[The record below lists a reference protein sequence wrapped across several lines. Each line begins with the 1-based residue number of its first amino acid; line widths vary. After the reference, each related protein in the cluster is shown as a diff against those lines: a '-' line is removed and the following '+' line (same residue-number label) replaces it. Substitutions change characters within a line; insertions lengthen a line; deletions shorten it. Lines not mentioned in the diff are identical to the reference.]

1 MIRVNNMKTIIRLS
15 ALALLLLPY
24 FAACSTDEAQPVE
37 YQKPEVEF
45 TMSSDNI
52 SVNVGETVSF
62 SAKVVS
68 GDKVST
74 AWYIDGVLT
83 SSSQAFDYV
92 FDNPGTYS
100 VRFEARNGSGTVTHT
115 YTVNVSDI
123 LSIHLSVGD
132 STVVNRLQLEYI
144 QVAAIVEHGAN
155 VTHEWSV
162 DGVVLGDEA
171 YFGTYKMEEA
181 RNYLVHY
188 RGVNTQGSF
197 EHSFTVVANER
208 PLEISFSNPDEII
221 AITSGRTVTIT
232 ASILFGGTGI
242 QHKWYLD
249 DVLMG
254 EAATFSRYF
263 AVAGEFALR
272 YEGENAKGEKVSRS
286 WKISV
291 TSSGRLFDD
300 FEAETI
306 GPWFNLNE
314 NQPGIHLVENPDKT
328 GINDSAQCLCDEVN
342 GSGGTSGYFTM
353 KAAQMLSQAGFDVS
367 EYSGIRFMVH
377 LNGNKYYPRI
387 DYGGTK
393 YPSVTPPKFQGEW
406 EVLEYRLPEGTF
418 FDNTKNITFRM
429 MYNEAGSNVSGRD
442 DATNNRKVYID
453 NIEFFK

>member
-1 MIRVNNMKTIIRLS
+1 
-15 ALALLLLPY
+15 
-24 FAACSTDEAQPVE
+24 
-37 YQKPEVEF
+37 
-45 TMSSDNI
+45 
-52 SVNVGETVSF
+52 
-62 SAKVVS
+62 
-68 GDKVST
+68 
-74 AWYIDGVLT
+74 
-83 SSSQAFDYV
+83 
-92 FDNPGTYS
+92 
-100 VRFEARNGSGTVTHT
+100 
-115 YTVNVSDI
+115 
-123 LSIHLSVGD
+123 
-132 STVVNRLQLEYI
+132 
-144 QVAAIVEHGAN
+144 
-155 VTHEWSV
+155 
-162 DGVVLGDEA
+162 
-171 YFGTYKMEEA
+171 
-181 RNYLVHY
+181 
-188 RGVNTQGSF
+188 
-197 EHSFTVVANER
+197 
-208 PLEISFSNPDEII
+208 
-221 AITSGRTVTIT
+221 
-232 ASILFGGTGI
+232 
-242 QHKWYLD
+242 
-249 DVLMG
+249 
-254 EAATFSRYF
+254 
-263 AVAGEFALR
+263 
-272 YEGENAKGEKVSRS
+272 VSRS